1 MWSLFSGIF
10 SSIKDKATS
19 KSSVLVLGI
28 DGAGKTTLVE
38 AILQR
43 VIPSRKPKTIRPTN
57 GQNTDTVTDGKTYIR
72 FWDIG
77 GDRHLRS
84 IWKDY
89 LKEATALIYVVNGS
103 QSERIHE
110 SRKLFDEVYMNFH
123 GKISVVFFNCDQ
135 GILDVFPSAIR
146 GQLFFIGL
154 SNGEHID
161 LLYQWIKGTAVK

>member
-10 SSIKDKATS
+10 SSIKDKTTL

-38 AILQR
+38 TILQR
-43 VIPSRKPKTIRPTN
+43 VVPSRKPKTIRPTN

-77 GDRHLRS
+77 GDRHLRP
-84 IWKDY
+84 IWKNY

-103 QSERIHE
+103 QLERVHE
-110 SRKLFDEVYMNFH
+110 SRKLFDDVCIDFH
-123 GKISVVFFNCDQ
+123 GKICVVFFNCDRA
-135 GILDVFPSAIR
+135 IFDVFPSAIR
-146 GQLFFIGL
+146 GKVFFIDVG
-154 SNGEHID
+154 NGGHID
-161 LLYQWIKGTAVK
+161 LLYQWIKSTAMR